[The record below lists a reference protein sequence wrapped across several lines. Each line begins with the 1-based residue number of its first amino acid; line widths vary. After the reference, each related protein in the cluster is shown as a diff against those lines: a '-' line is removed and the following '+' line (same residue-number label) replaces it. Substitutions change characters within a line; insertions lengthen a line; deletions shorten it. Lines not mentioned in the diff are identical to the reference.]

1 MSAQRKLFFR
11 IVYIPRGWGRIN
23 MLWWQRE
30 GGGSSLGWAAGW
42 EGMVGRGLARREGRE
57 SS

>member
-1 MSAQRKLFFR
+1 MGADKH
-11 IVYIPRGWGRIN
+11 VVVAK
-23 MLWWQRE
+23 